1 MASFLNF
8 KVGLEFLKGRRSEII
23 NQLLNVKIGCYEKDV
38 HIFEARTVQAMII
51 SQS

>member
-8 KVGLEFLKGRRSEII
+8 QVGLEFLKGRRSEII
-23 NQLLNVKIGCYEKDV
+23 
-38 HIFEARTVQAMII
+38 RTVLAMIM